1 MNQALSP
8 DKSRCRTSAGR
19 CRQARRSAELG
30 EKGFQFGAG
39 VLVAFFRGGGDAVG
53 KNLLGFGGTGFAG
66 EQLGVHQIGGDVV
79 CITFEESAKM
89 RVGGCGVPAVH
100 TFHGESIAG
109 EGIFGLR
116 GHELFKHL
124 GAGFLLFA
132 HWVVPYYTGA
142 RVSLQTWAEAGMRMK
157 RNKKNGDQ
165 QECNLAGKPVSASRS
180 EMTEIVLPAQ
190 TNPLGKLLG
199 GQVMHLV
206 DMAAALA
213 AHRHSNCYVVTASV
227 DYIDFRNAVN
237 LGEIVTLKSQV
248 NRVFH
253 TSMEVGVEVYS
264 DNVLRGERKH
274 TTTAY
279 VTFVAIDEHTRKPK
293 LVAPLILKTA
303 AERKRYREAAE
314 RRKTRL
320 ALRYGK

>member
-1 MNQALSP
+1 M
-8 DKSRCRTSAGR
+8 
-19 CRQARRSAELG
+19 E
-30 EKGFQFGAG
+30 
-39 VLVAFFRGGGDAVG
+39 
-53 KNLLGFGGTGFAG
+53 
-66 EQLGVHQIGGDVV
+66 
-79 CITFEESAKM
+79 
-89 RVGGCGVPAVH
+89 
-100 TFHGESIAG
+100 
-109 EGIFGLR
+109 
-116 GHELFKHL
+116 
-124 GAGFLLFA
+124 
-132 HWVVPYYTGA
+132 
-142 RVSLQTWAEAGMRMK
+142 
-157 RNKKNGDQ
+157 RNKRENREQGIK
-165 QECNLAGKPVSASRS
+165 LKGKPVAASRS

-213 AHRHSNCYVVTASV
+213 AHRHSNSYVVTASV
-227 DYIDFRNAVN
+227 DYIEFRNAVN

-279 VTFVAIDEHTRKPK
+279 VTFVAIDENTKKPK
-293 LVAPLILKTA
+293 VVPPLILKTA
-303 AERKRYREAAE
+303 EERRRFREAAG

-320 ALRYGK
+320 ALRYGT